1 MPDAPTCRRLIGR
14 GHSLVAHVGDTT
26 AGFLLA
32 EPVGRELHIRALLVA
47 PAFGRRGIGSGLVRA
62 CLIDARNVGFR
73 AVRLTTCR
81 QAPWMP
87 FTARLGF
94 VVVAGPADHPHAAA
108 LPARDK
114 GDDADRF
121 AMIRFLD

>member
-14 GHSLVAHVGDTT
+14 RHSLVAHVGDAA

-32 EPVGRELHIRALLVA
+32 EPMGRELHIRELLVA
-47 PAFGRRGIGSGLVRA
+47 PAFGRRGIGSGLMRA

-87 FTARLGF
+87 FYARLGF
-94 VVVAGPADHPHAAA
+94 AVVAEPADHPHAAA
-108 LPARDK
+108 LPARDE
-114 GDDADRF
+114 GSDADRL